1 MPRALR
7 TNIALWL
14 FTLFAGVGLFAKQ
27 PIQSLNWPNDQNP
40 VLRFVVNDI
49 TRLGSYGRQSDYSLD
64 VTVQNL
70 SGKAISHAVFTVY
83 FYDKAKVRIGDGW
96 LDLTNV
102 GPQQTVKVPLQANL
116 AGTPTSVNVAAKDLP
131 PELGGLV
138 PPKEIPINIYSVPSG
153 ASLKVDGKD
162 SGFTPVATKLTPG
175 NHMLTFSKDGYST
188 GTFPLLISPDQLAGG
203 TVSFELGGVS
213 HDTIELRDG
222 TIVEGDVETV
232 DARTVV
238 VEVGGKPQSFERNQV
253 KRISLVQ
260 RSAQ

>member
-1 MPRALR
+1 M
-7 TNIALWL
+7 
-14 FTLFAGVGLFAKQ
+14 KQ
-27 PIQSLNWPNDQNP
+27 GMKQ
-40 VLRFVVNDI
+40 
-49 TRLGSYGRQSDYSLD
+49 
-64 VTVQNL
+64 
-70 SGKAISHAVFTVY
+70 
-83 FYDKAKVRIGDGW
+83 GDR
-96 LDLTNV
+96 
-102 GPQQTVKVPLQANL
+102 GPQQTVKTPLQANL
-116 AGTPTSVNVAAKDLP
+116 AGTPASVNVSAKDLP
-131 PELGGLV
+131 PELGALA
-138 PPKEIPINIYSVPSG
+138 PPKEIPINIYSVPAG
-153 ASLKVDGKD
+153 AALKVDGKD

-222 TIVEGDVETV
+222 TIIEGDVESV

-238 VEVGGKPQSFERNQV
+238 VEVGGRPQSFERNQV